1 MKPFLTLEPTVNQT
15 FRLIGNGR
23 RGNLTARLE
32 ESYRAE
38 SSGEIE
44 RACSLRFEAFQDI
57 VSVMPDDENSTTELD
72 RNHPNTLAAMEI
84 TLASAVDNYLVGD
97 YELSAAQAELLIDL
111 DSEDPLEATPLLALC
126 YIALGE
132 WECLEEIEADLGEK
146 SAIRP
151 LAVLI
156 SDFAHNRPF
165 DTQSVK
171 SLLRF
176 REFAT
181 ELSLTTH
188 PTDEKYLQS
197 ISSDRPSK
205 EAAARELYLRC
216 EPVLQL
222 FPGLLPALQDI
233 LSKNRKQR

>member
-1 MKPFLTLEPTVNQT
+1 MKQFLTLEPTLNQS
-15 FRLIGNGR
+15 FRLIGNTR
-23 RGNLTARLE
+23 RGNLAARLE

-38 SSGEIE
+38 SNGEVE

-57 VSVMPDDENSTTELD
+57 VSVLPDDDSGTPELD

-84 TLASAVDNYLVGD
+84 ILASAVDNYLVGD

-151 LAVLI
+151 LVALI

-165 DTQSVK
+165 DTQSIK
-171 SLLRF
+171 SLRRF
-176 REFAT
+176 REFAA

-197 ISSDRPSK
+197 ISSDHPSK
-205 EAAARELYLRC
+205 EAVARELYLRC

-222 FPGLLPALQDI
+222 FPELLPALRSAISDAR
-233 LSKNRKQR
+233 SY